1 MFNLVFKTAN
11 QAKTDSRRIAKA
23 FGKRHADVIYAN
35 KNHCTKHRARLE
47 NQKIKLKQR
56 FNSVMVILTIT
67 DKDSKTLCLVQ

>member
-35 KNHCTKHRARLE
+35 KNHCTKHRARLKK
-47 NQKIKLKQR
+47 QKIKLKQ
-56 FNSVMVILTIT
+56 
-67 DKDSKTLCLVQ
+67 